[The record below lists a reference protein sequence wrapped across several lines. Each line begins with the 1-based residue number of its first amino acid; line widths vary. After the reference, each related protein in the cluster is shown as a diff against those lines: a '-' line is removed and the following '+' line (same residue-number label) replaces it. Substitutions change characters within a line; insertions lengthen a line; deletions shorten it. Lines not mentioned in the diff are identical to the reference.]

1 MTIRLKG
8 ILLLSSFQR
17 QMTAPHARVPDFHTD
32 RLWFL
37 LVLVSMLLLV
47 GCGAGREDEQ
57 QASPTSTLGPGKG
70 TAPVMTAEPEAPL
83 VDLSLPEEEV
93 SIEPL
98 PLRAGYPFT
107 LTATIYN
114 NVDAPVEDVPVMV
127 YVSAKQDEIGYTS
140 FLQLLTVTLPA
151 SQTVPL
157 TVPIDW
163 NFPGGEHQLWIQV
176 NRLPEAWQD
185 RMSTQPEAEIG
196 DNIVLQNLMVDPFD
210 AYTSNLCSGRVDV
223 QIGPTDVL
231 PEPEKQ
237 RVLVRV
243 QNVGNRAVYNLPVVV
258 TGDQMS
264 GIAYTPAIPPCGGT
278 TEVYVEI
285 DRPFHQG
292 ERLTVQV
299 NPGEWVGGLDEDDTD
314 NNRVTVVAGLL
325 PEVVSLPDSSV
336 EDYDFALTPADI
348 EIPEM
353 WMVMV
358 TVQNLGTR
366 DADMVPIRVENAAG
380 RKIVDS
386 IPLVQGEGLGVAAM
400 RVGYLWIPGGT
411 LTFTVNPEDAN
422 GAYPEGHR
430 DNNVATFTLP

>member
-1 MTIRLKG
+1 
-8 ILLLSSFQR
+8 
-17 QMTAPHARVPDFHTD
+17 
-32 RLWFL
+32 
-37 LVLVSMLLLV
+37 
-47 GCGAGREDEQ
+47 
-57 QASPTSTLGPGKG
+57 
-70 TAPVMTAEPEAPL
+70 
-83 VDLSLPEEEV
+83 
-93 SIEPL
+93 
-98 PLRAGYPFT
+98 
-107 LTATIYN
+107 
-114 NVDAPVEDVPVMV
+114 
-127 YVSAKQDEIGYTS
+127 
-140 FLQLLTVTLPA
+140 
-151 SQTVPL
+151 
-157 TVPIDW
+157 
-163 NFPGGEHQLWIQV
+163 
-176 NRLPEAWQD
+176 
-185 RMSTQPEAEIG
+185 
-196 DNIVLQNLMVDPFD
+196 
-210 AYTSNLCSGRVDV
+210 VDV

-264 GIAYTPAIPPCGGT
+264 GITYTPAIPPCGGT

-292 ERLTVQV
+292 EWLTVEV
-299 NPGEWVGGLDEDDTD
+299 NPSEWVGGLEEDDAD

-325 PEVVSLPDSSV
+325 PEVVGLPDSSV
-336 EDYDFALTPADI
+336 EDYDFALTSADI

-366 DADMVPIRVENAAG
+366 DADMVPVRVENAAG

-400 RVGYLWIPGGT
+400 RVGYLWLPGGT
-411 LTFTVNPEDAN
+411 LTFTVNPEDAK